1 LVAGLPISISVFSDK
16 IAFVL
21 NCGRPTRGNGDH
33 MDRFI
38 EYIIHD
44 IMNPSFAWVLNHP
57 IISVVAVVALIYF
70 STRNYRML

>member
-1 LVAGLPISISVFSDK
+1 MDK
-16 IAFVL
+16 
-21 NCGRPTRGNGDH
+21 
-33 MDRFI
+33 FI

-57 IISVVAVVALIYF
+57 IISVVVVVALIYF